1 MTVGLGYFLVSL
13 HFNNSLF
20 ANCLAHKVFVFL
32 FFVFCCKQNDK
43 ITVVWLKSFFET
55 TNLLGE
61 LLNKSYYGLENRLE

>member
-20 ANCLAHKVFVFL
+20 ANCLAHKVFVVL
-32 FFVFCCKQNDK
+32 FFVFYCKQNDK
-43 ITVVWLKSFFET
+43 ITVVWLQSFFET

-61 LLNKSYYGLENRLE
+61 LLNKSSYGLENRLE